1 MINNSQKRKD
11 QARKSIEILNASYSK
26 SEITRTAY
34 LKSHK
39 ALVGKIKNANSVSN
53 QMKDNGLKVTK
64 KGSGYMYNGKNFSVE
79 VFLDGCVTDF
89 WTIYLV
95 DASEELIEEY
105 EDNNR
110 FDTKSEVIWA
120 LFQFDMS
127 L

>member
-64 KGSGYMYNGKNFSVE
+64 KGSGYIYNGKNFSVE

-89 WTIYLV
+89 WAIDLV

-105 EDNNR
+105 EDNNT
-110 FDTKSEVIWA
+110 FNTKKEVIWA
-120 LFQFDMS
+120 LFRFDMS

>member
-11 QARKSIEILNASYSK
+11 QARKSIERLNASYSK
-26 SEITRTAY
+26 GEIIRTAY

-53 QMKDNGLKVTK
+53 QLKDNGLKVTK
-64 KGSGYMYNGKNFSVE
+64 KGGGYMYNGKNFSVE

-95 DASEELIEEY
+95 DASEELVEEFKDY
-105 EDNNR
+105 NK
-110 FDTKSEVIWA
+110 FDTKNEVIWA

-127 L
+127 Q